1 MHIKYLQIFFI
12 TNIIVD
18 RDVFKQKAQEHLHQ
32 ESLSLNS
39 DPAAFMRHAILNMSI
54 FLNQK

>member
-12 TNIIVD
+12 TNVIVD
-18 RDVFKQKAQEHLHQ
+18 RDVFKQKAHEHLNQ

-39 DPAAFMRHAILNMSI
+39 DSAT
-54 FLNQK
+54 